1 MSKSYSKIRH
11 MQESNLMLERRLLIS
26 RQYTNGVI
34 SEEITSRDM
43 DMNSKNWI
51 YFVSIVDKISP
62 TPRKEMF
69 LGYERS
75 QQQRLIWGGQQENYV
90 LEVASDALYM
100 QLDDKKDEFQS
111 ERDLVLTNWWKNK
124 GYVISSGDRI
134 AIKFGDAETIK
145 THINEFFKAY
155 PLVGEES
162 DSPPV
167 APIAADG
174 TQVAVGTG
182 GAGVKTING
191 IKFTGN
197 EKGIDGQPLT
207 YLGKVYQ
214 AYKGQLNFT
223 DDKGNTINGHVT
235 SIDGTSL
242 VIRMYLG
249 KLNNNEEYID
259 KSLDLKSSTKGFP
272 YDISCDSLDVNQLNG
287 TNATRQKNN
296 GTFQSL
302 SPRVLTFDNLVGTAI
317 KRYCKAYFPKKVKS
331 WGFDVTEYD

>member
-1 MSKSYSKIRH
+1 
-11 MQESNLMLERRLLIS
+11 MQESNLMLERRMLIS

-51 YFVSIVDKISP
+51 YFVSVVDKISP
-62 TPRKEMF
+62 TPRKEIF
-69 LGYERS
+69 LGYEKS
-75 QQQRLIWGGQQENYV
+75 KQQRLIWGGQQENLY
-90 LEVASDALYM
+90 LKVASDALYM
-100 QLDDKKDEFQS
+100 QLGDDKDEFQS

-124 GYVISSGDRI
+124 GYVISYGDRI

-155 PLVGEES
+155 PPVGEES
-162 DSPPV
+162 DTPPV

-182 GAGVKTING
+182 GEGVKTING

-223 DDKGNTINGHVT
+223 DDKGNIINGYVT

-242 VIRMYLG
+242 NIKMYLG
-249 KLNNNEEYID
+249 KLNNNEEFID
-259 KSLDLKSSTKGFP
+259 KDLDLKSSSLGFP
-272 YDISCDSLDVNQLNG
+272 YGISCDSLDVNKIYG
-287 TNATRQKNN
+287 AEATRQKNN
-296 GTFQSL
+296 GTFQRL

-317 KRYCKAYFPKKVKS
+317 KRYCKAYFPKKVKG